1 MPVGHGSVDESVP
14 GAHAEPLLNPQPS
27 VKSPAQAVPHA
38 EDLEAPTH
46 DPGRA
51 IAQAAPSSQTG
62 PQTAH
67 GTRALVQYDYEKAE
81 DNEIEL
87 NEGEYVTNI
96 DMIDEDWWMGVNARG
111 ESGLFPRN
119 YVELIASD
127 EAEDS
132 PAPIHQ
138 VLHEPEREISAASEP
153 LRSDGPTATAL
164 YDYEAAEDNEIGFPE
179 GAKITNIVSL
189 HTSLAV
195 NLPSPAALP
204 IYSLTSKGL
213 SLSLHIRT
221 NERFHFRYLEI

>member
-1 MPVGHGSVDESVP
+1 VGHGSIDESVP
-14 GAHAEPLLNPQPS
+14 GAHAEPLPS
-27 VKSPAQAVPHA
+27 PPLPVKSPAQALSEA

-46 DPGRA
+46 DPGR
-51 IAQAAPSSQTG
+51 IIGEAALSSQTG

-96 DMIDEDWWMGVNARG
+96 DMIDEDWWLGVNARG

-127 EAEDS
+127 EAEES

-138 VLHEPEREISAASEP
+138 VQLEPEREISAAPKP

-179 GAKITNIVSL
+179 GAKITNIEFPDEDWWHGEYNGESGL
-189 HTSLAV
+189 F
-195 NLPSPAALP
+195 PANYVQLDD
-204 IYSLTSKGL
+204 
-213 SLSLHIRT
+213 
-221 NERFHFRYLEI
+221 